1 MAKGIQQIALD
12 IADELQVAPPPP
24 DPVQVMQQMVR
35 NLEVRV
41 FGLEQVANP
50 QSMNGSNEPEEEE
63 MPVRDVLESYYPV
76 TAKFTG
82 TAYVMGVKITGL
94 LSDPNK
100 PWVKCVRS
108 TQTAVEV
115 VAAPASP
122 FPDDEEYYEKLNTFG
137 DIHAFSH

>member
-1 MAKGIQQIALD
+1 MAQEFIAEALD
-12 IADELQVAPPPP
+12 VASDFKVAPPP
-24 DPVQVMQQMVR
+24 DPVKVMAHMIR
-35 NLEVRV
+35 NLEARV
-41 FGLEQVANP
+41 FGLEQSANQLP
-50 QSMNGSNEPEEEE
+50 ESDSNDPNEE